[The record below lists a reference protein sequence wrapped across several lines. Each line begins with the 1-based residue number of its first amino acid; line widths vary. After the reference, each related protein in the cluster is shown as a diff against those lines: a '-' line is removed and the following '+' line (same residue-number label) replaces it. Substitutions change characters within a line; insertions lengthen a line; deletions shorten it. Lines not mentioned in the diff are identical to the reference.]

1 MWIRYGA
8 VGFVTSV
15 ARSLSVVDIHCKL
28 LPLLRPFVKEKI
40 VQADQDMLLISVL
53 REPVSRSVFD
63 SVVRSQ
69 HIIAFF
75 DR

>member
-8 VGFVTSV
+8 VGLVTAV

-40 VQADQDMLLISVL
+40 VQPERDMLLISVI

-63 SVVRSQ
+63 FVVRSQ
-69 HIIAFF
+69 HVNAFF

>member
-1 MWIRYGA
+1 MTA
-8 VGFVTSV
+8 V

-40 VQADQDMLLISVL
+40 VQADQDVLLISVL

-63 SVVRSQ
+63 FVVRSQ
-69 HIIAFF
+69 HINAFF
-75 DR
+75 NR